1 MYDPATVTAA
11 GLMLVGLVI
20 AIIRADRSAFHP
32 PTDDEHEEDVSTF
45 GR

>member
-1 MYDPATVTAA
+1 MYDPATVIAA
-11 GLMLVGLVI
+11 GLMLVGVVI
-20 AIIRADRSAFHP
+20 AIIRSDPSALLP